1 MDEPWDPSLMWMG
14 PRPPNL
20 FYLHI
25 RLLTRL
31 FFNPYTVHS
40 DVGGTTYVK
49 VIKKHFLFASNDLIA
64 PLADVLSDGI
74 ACINILHTQLNGL

>member
-1 MDEPWDPSLMWMG
+1 MWMG
-14 PRPPNL
+14 PGPPNL

-40 DVGGTTYVK
+40 DVGGTEPVFWNRDREPDPDPHQKFMDPQHCWQPYFV
-49 VIKKHFLFASNDLIA
+49 
-64 PLADVLSDGI
+64 
-74 ACINILHTQLNGL
+74 